1 MGWPFSKDCFI
12 NTLIHKLR
20 HTCWFWTSFQYLH
33 LKFLELLVLA
43 LTYFMLHLK
52 LCWPRRGSEKKGPL
66 KFHLPCSDISR
77 GAFYW
82 EIELNNLAI
91 TNMCPN
97 NMFQH
102 PCTLPPRAPLSP
114 HQLALA
120 ALGMVEKLNVQCI
133 LAQFHGEDSTPEQSC
148 PSKCLV
154 SYICHS
160 KLTSSHTQKSKKQQV
175 KLNNKSVA

>member
-33 LKFLELLVLA
+33 LKFLALLVLA

-52 LCWPRRGSEKKGPL
+52 LCWPRWGSEKKGPL

-133 LAQFHGEDSTPEQSC
+133 LAQFHGRTALQNSPVHLNVLWATYVILNS
-148 PSKCLV
+148 LV
-154 SYICHS
+154 ATL
-160 KLTSSHTQKSKKQQV
+160 KEVKS
-175 KLNNKSVA
+175 NKWN